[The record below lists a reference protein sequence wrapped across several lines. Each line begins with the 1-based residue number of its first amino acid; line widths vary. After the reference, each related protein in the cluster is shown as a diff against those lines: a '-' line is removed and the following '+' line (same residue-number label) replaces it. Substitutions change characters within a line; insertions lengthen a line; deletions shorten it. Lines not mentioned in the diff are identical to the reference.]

1 MEKRVVILVGPSGC
15 GKSTWIQNYEKVGEW
30 EVCSADHYFLQPD
43 GSYNFNPGLLG
54 KAHAACLDK
63 FKQCLACGL
72 FTIFVDN
79 TNTRE
84 WERREYVE
92 LAKRAGYEV
101 WLKVFKVDPEVC
113 AARNTHGVPVE
124 AVRKMA
130 ERIDVF
136 EGYYTV

>member
-1 MEKRVVILVGPSGC
+1 MEKRVIILVGPSGC
-15 GKSTWIQNYEKVGEW
+15 GKSTWVKETEKHGEW
-30 EVCSADHYFLQPD
+30 DVCSADHYFLQSD
-43 GSYNFNPGLLG
+43 GSYQFNAGLLP
-54 KAHAACLDK
+54 KAHAACQDK
-63 FKQCLACGL
+63 FKHCLACGL

-84 WERREYVE
+84 WERSPYVE
-92 LAKRAGYEV
+92 AAKKVGYEV

-113 AARNTHGVPVE
+113 AARNLHGVSVE

-136 EGYYTV
+136 EGYYPV